1 MAGGVAT
8 RSLSW
13 NDWIQILNNQV
24 MLRAVMVTVVFAPHL
39 QRHVPC
45 PPQQVH
51 ATTLRG
57 ALDAA
62 LLATPALR
70 HYVFDDQ
77 QHIRKHV
84 AVFVNGTLTRDRV
97 NLEMALNDNDKID
110 VIQALSGG

>member
-1 MAGGVAT
+1 M
-8 RSLSW
+8 RSHSW
-13 NDWIQILNNQV
+13 NDWIQILNNQG
-24 MLRAVMVTVVFAPHL
+24 MLRDVMVTVVFAPHL

-45 PPQQVH
+45 PPQQVS
-51 ATTLRG
+51 ATTLRE

-62 LLATPALR
+62 LLAAPALR

-84 AVFVNGTLTRDRV
+84 AVFVNGALTRDRV
-97 NLEMALNDNDKID
+97 KLDVALKAGDKID